1 MKKIFNLVFTFIVSM
16 LVLSACFSKM
26 EIDENF
32 QMTERTIETNVS
44 AESSTSPESTESSN
58 NDNSENVITK
68 DMALKAVEKYCHEIV
83 DWSMAE
89 ENPDIMYVQMGEETD
104 DIYQVIFRSYT
115 GSITYFDV
123 NKKDGTAKMTD
134 YVPALNIREESGTIN
149 ILDYV
154 D

>member
-1 MKKIFNLVFTFIVSM
+1 MKKILILVSTIIVSVLVF
-16 LVLSACFSKM
+16 SACFSKM

-32 QMTERTIETNVS
+32 QMTEKAIETNVS

-58 NDNSENVITK
+58 IDNSENVITK
-68 DMALKAVEKYCHEIV
+68 DMAFKAVEKYCHEIV

-104 DIYQVIFRSYT
+104 DTYQVVFRSYT
-115 GSITYFDV
+115 GSFTYFDV
-123 NKKDGTAKMTD
+123 NKKDGTTKMTD